1 MHATGDV
8 RTRNRQGH
16 DNARVQRLARAMAGQ
31 AQTLFVVCV
40 RILGVDRGAAVVL
53 RMCGDRSVVVTG
65 DRSVVVTVRRGMHA
79 GARKQHGQAEHGGD
93 RQAESIPE
101 HSGEG
106 RHGQHDVGTAPAG
119 KPYLRAG
126 RSIWQSICKS
136 LTAMD

>member
-1 MHATGDV
+1 V
-8 RTRNRQGH
+8 
-16 DNARVQRLARAMAGQ
+16 AGQ
-31 AQTLFVVCV
+31 AQTLLVVCV
-40 RILGVDRGAAVVL
+40 RIFGVDRGAAIVL
-53 RMCGDRSVVVTG
+53 RMCR

-119 KPYLRAG
+119 KPYL
-126 RSIWQSICKS
+126 
-136 LTAMD
+136 